1 MKILIL
7 ISSLEGGGSERIAAR
22 VASALAERHEVHIMP
37 FSVGKYP
44 YSLSRK
50 VLIDNAG
57 LFDLREKSRLPF
69 RFIISVIYGY
79 FYLSIIRLRFRPD
92 VTLSFLKN
100 LNLLNAF
107 AIGGGRKVMSE
118 RNNPKSKGKRYFRL
132 ACLAYRFADKVI
144 FQSDTVRNMFPEEI
158 RLKGVVVPNP
168 IEVTSKAECGCHKI
182 VASGRL
188 KPQKNFALL
197 IRAFSKFLTSH
208 PGHTLHIYGKGPLEE
223 ELKQLIGDLSLEGK
237 VFLEGFVKKVHEAS
251 RDAEMFVLSSNF
263 EGMPNALLEAMM
275 MGLPCVTTS
284 FEGASE
290 FFGDSSCCLMV
301 PTCDEAALAEA
312 MSRLDDDPLLRESLA
327 NQALEFTESFSTEK
341 VIPLWEKELCQENSR

>member
-1 MKILIL
+1 MPL
-7 ISSLEGGGSERIAAR
+7 R
-22 VASALAERHEVHIMP
+22 LAEE
-37 FSVGKYP
+37 
-44 YSLSRK
+44 
-50 VLIDNAG
+50 
-57 LFDLREKSRLPF
+57 ERLC
-69 RFIISVIYGY
+69 RS
-79 FYLSIIRLRFRPD
+79 
-92 VTLSFLKN
+92 
-100 LNLLNAF
+100 
-107 AIGGGRKVMSE
+107 
-118 RNNPKSKGKRYFRL
+118 
-132 ACLAYRFADKVI
+132 FADKVI

-223 ELKQLIGDLSLEGK
+223 ELRQLIGDLSLEGK
-237 VFLEGFVKKVHEAS
+237 VFLEGFVEKVHEAI

-290 FFGDSSCCLMV
+290 LFGDSSCCLMV

-327 NQALEFTESFSTEK
+327 NQALEFTERFSTEK
-341 VIPLWEKELCQENSR
+341 VIPLWEKELCQEKSR